1 MSINVTG
8 KTTAGKEKP
17 LLVDDT
23 GALQVG
29 GVTLGDITVSAI
41 TEFAEDTAHSS
52 GALGN
57 IALAVRNDAGT
68 SLSGADGD
76 YSVLQVDST
85 GALRVTGGAGGGDA
99 SAANQ
104 TTIIGHIDG
113 VETLLT
119 SIDSSNS
126 RLTSSAGRKT
136 VGAALA
142 TTAFQ
147 VGGTYNATP
156 PTVADTQEVS
166 LQVDATGNLKV
177 ANAAGTALMGKVGI
191 DQTTV
196 GTTNAV
202 SLAQVGATTV
212 ATGNGVVG
220 AGVQRVAIASDNTS
234 IPTSETKATLA
245 AATVMQN
252 AVSATANGSTL
263 DVAGYSVATI
273 EVTGTFVGTVTFEAS
288 NDDSVWYA
296 ISATKIGNNTIA
308 TSTTTTGLYRLSVGG
323 IKSIRARVTWT
334 SGTSVTAKGY
344 VTRAEADP
352 KVVNSLLP
360 FTIAGEDIANDV
372 LKVESRYSAANITT
386 QTTTTVKSGAGL
398 LKRIVFNKPLASGVV
413 AVYDNTAGSG
423 TLIATIT
430 LPATLL
436 NGPFFLDYED
446 IVSTGITVVT
456 SGATQDITVIYR

>member
-1 MSINVTG
+1 MSTLISGYNPTTGNVVNL
-8 KTTAGKEKP
+8 K
-17 LLVDDT
+17 VDENGVLAT
-23 GALQVG
+23 SG
-29 GVTLGDITVSAI
+29 G
-41 TEFAEDTAHSS
+41 
-52 GALGN
+52 
-57 IALAVRNDAGT
+57 
-68 SLSGADGD
+68 
-76 YSVLQVDST
+76 
-85 GALRVTGGAGGGDA
+85 GGGGGGGGDA

-113 VETLLT
+113 VEALLTSINGNVDGVEAALT

-156 PTVADTQEVS
+156 PVVADTQEVA
-166 LQVDATGNLKV
+166 LQVDATGSLKV

-202 SLAQVGATTV
+202 SLAQVGATAV
-212 ATGNGVVG
+212 ATGNGVVS
-220 AGVQRVAIASDNTS
+220 AGVQRVAIASDNTA
-234 IPTSETKATLA
+234 IPTSDTKATFA
-245 AATVMQN
+245 AATTMQN
-252 AVSATANGSTL
+252 AVSATANGTTL
-263 DVAGYSVATI
+263 DVAGYTTATI
-273 EVTGTFVGTVTFEAS
+273 EVTGTFSATVTFEAS

-296 ISATKIGNNTIA
+296 IVATKVGNNTIA
-308 TSTTTTGLYRLSVGG
+308 TTTTTTGLYRLSVGG

-344 VTRAEADP
+344 VTLAEAP
-352 KVVNSLLP
+352 TKVVNSLLP

-398 LKRIVFNKPLASGVV
+398 LRRIVFNKPLASGVV

-423 TLIATIT
+423 TLIATVT
-430 LPATLL
+430 YPATLL
-436 NGPFFLDYED
+436 SGPNFLDYD
-446 IVSTGITVVT
+446 CSVSTGITVVT